1 MECWEASCLDHA
13 IEWAGTSGSAMSQS
27 NCNRMNA
34 SVREL
39 LKSEAYFLSIL
50 GCQEN
55 KGPFGWALNI
65 QATL

>member
-1 MECWEASCLDHA
+1 MECWEASYLDHA
-13 IEWAGTSGSAMSQS
+13 IVWAGTSGSAMPQS
-27 NCNRMNA
+27 NCNRTNA

-55 KGPFGWALNI
+55 KGPFDWALNL
-65 QATL
+65 QAAL